1 MRRLLARHSR
11 RRAVGWL
18 LAGLGAA
25 SIAACTEDTLT
36 GIDPDDAPGE
46 GQATVEI
53 ELSATEVP
61 AWRDTTFTDYAL
73 PSTSPVRFIAQTAD
87 VRARILARFATLPD
101 SVFVGEDRLAVESFG
116 SGRLRVVID
125 TIASEVPETGGSI
138 EAFALTRG
146 FVTREATWSDA
157 ADGEP
162 WTTPGGDLG
171 ESLGSLDIEALVADT
186 VFLPLTVETDSLLQ
200 AWRAAEGGTGLALL
214 SEADGS
220 FLAIEQVVLAFDVK
234 PVGRDTLVETLR
246 SATANTFVFDPPTP
260 EPGSGLR
267 LGGLP
272 AARTYVSFEL
282 PESLNGVDL
291 RGARINRATLLLT
304 STGTRAAPFA
314 TTDTLLASTFS
325 LLSDPFDFGP
335 KTPVGVNTS
344 NPVQILPEEM
354 EAGGEL
360 ELSITGLVQEWAAS
374 DPDSVPE
381 LNLGVRVLPEGG
393 AIAFWEFGNR
403 EDPLR
408 APRVRIVLTPSTVFD
423 LP

>member
-1 MRRLLARHSR
+1 MRRRLLRHP
-11 RRAVGWL
+11 RAAIWL
-18 LAGLGAA
+18 LAGLGVA

-36 GIDPDDAPGE
+36 GVDPDDAPGE

-53 ELSATEVP
+53 ELSAADVP
-61 AWRDTTFTDYAL
+61 TWRDTTYTDYAL
-73 PSTSPVRFIAQTAD
+73 PSTSSSRLVAQTAD
-87 VRARILARFATLPD
+87 FRARMLGRFATLPD
-101 SVFVGEDRLAVESFG
+101 SVFVGEDRLEVESFG
-116 SGRLRVVID
+116 SARVRLVID
-125 TIASEVPETGGSI
+125 TIASAIPEAGSSI
-138 EAFALTRG
+138 EAYALARG
-146 FVTREATWSDA
+146 FATREATWSDA
-157 ADGEP
+157 AAGDP
-162 WTTPGGDLG
+162 WATPGGDLG
-171 ESLGSLDIEALVADT
+171 ESLGALDIEALVADT
-186 VFLPLTVETDSLLQ
+186 VFLPLSVDADSLLQ
-200 AWRAAEGGTGLALL
+200 AWRAADGETGLALL
-214 SEADGS
+214 SAVDGT
-220 FLAIEQVVLAFDVK
+220 FLSINQVVLVFDVK

-246 SATANTFVFDPPTP
+246 SATANTFLFDPPTP
-260 EPGSGLR
+260 APGSGLR

-272 AARTYVSFEL
+272 AARTYLSFEL

-304 STGTRAAPFA
+304 STGLPSAPFG

-344 NPVQILPEEM
+344 NPVQILPEVM

-360 ELSITGLVQEWAAS
+360 ELPITSLVQNWAAS
-374 DPDSVPE
+374 DPDSVPA

-393 AIAFWEFGNR
+393 GIAYWEFGNQ
-403 EDPLR
+403 EDPAR

>member
-1 MRRLLARHSR
+1 MRRRFGRHP
-11 RRAVGWL
+11 RAGGWL
-18 LAGLGAA
+18 LAVLGIA

-36 GIDPDDAPGE
+36 GVDPDSAPGE

-61 AWRDTTFTDYAL
+61 AWRDTTYTDYAL
-73 PSTSPVRFIAQTAD
+73 PSTSSSRFVAQTTD
-87 VRARILARFATLPD
+87 FRARILARFATLPD
-101 SVFVGEDRLAVESFG
+101 SVFVGEERLAVESFE
-116 SGRLRVVID
+116 SGRIRLVLD
-125 TIASEVPETGGSI
+125 TIASEVPDAGSSI
-138 EAFALTRG
+138 EAYALARG
-146 FVTREATWSDA
+146 FVTREATWSNA
-157 ADGEP
+157 ANAEP
-162 WTTPGGDLG
+162 WTEPGGDLG
-171 ESLGSLDIEALVADT
+171 ELLGALDIEELVADT
-186 VFLPLTVETDSLLQ
+186 MFLPLTIETDSLLK
-200 AWRAAEGGTGLALL
+200 AWLADDGGTGLALL
-214 SEADGS
+214 SGVDGT
-220 FLAIEQVVLAFDVK
+220 FLAIAQVVLAFDVK

-260 EPGSGLR
+260 APGSELR

-282 PESLNGVDL
+282 PETLNGVEL

-304 STGTRAAPFA
+304 STGTPAAPFA

-344 NPVQILPEEM
+344 NPVQILPEDM

-360 ELSITGLVQEWAAS
+360 ELPITSLVQDWAAS
-374 DPDSVPE
+374 DPDSVPK

-393 AIAFWEFGNR
+393 GVAYWEFGNR
-403 EDPLR
+403 EDPAR

>member
-1 MRRLLARHSR
+1 MNRRLARHPR
-11 RRAVGWL
+11 TVAWL
-18 LAGLGAA
+18 LIALGGV

-36 GIDPDDAPGE
+36 GVDPDAAPGE

-61 AWRDTTFTDYAL
+61 AWRDTTFSDYAL
-73 PSTSPVRFIAQTAD
+73 PSTSSSRFVAQTAD
-87 VRARILARFATLPD
+87 FRARTLARFATLPD
-101 SVFVGEDRLAVESFG
+101 SVFVGEERLAVESFA
-116 SGRLRVVID
+116 SGRIRLVLD
-125 TIASEVPETGGSI
+125 TIASEVPEAGGSL
-138 EAFALTRG
+138 EAYALARG
-146 FVTREATWSDA
+146 FATREATWSDA

-162 WTTPGGDLG
+162 WTAPGGDLG
-171 ESLGSLDIEALVADT
+171 EPLGALDIEALVADT
-186 VFLPLTVETDSLLQ
+186 VFLPLAVETDSLLQ
-200 AWRAAEGGTGLALL
+200 AWLAADGGTGLALL
-214 SEADGS
+214 SDVDGT
-220 FLAIEQVVLAFDVK
+220 FLEIEQVVLAFDVK

-260 EPGSGLR
+260 AAGSGLR

-282 PESLNGVDL
+282 PESLNGVEL

-304 STGTRAAPFA
+304 STGTPPAPFA

-325 LLSDPFDFGP
+325 LLSNPFDFGP

-344 NPVQILPEEM
+344 DPMQILPEDM

-360 ELSITGLVQEWAAS
+360 ELSITGLVQNWAAS

-393 AIAFWEFGNR
+393 AIAYWEFGNR
-403 EDPLR
+403 EGPTR